1 MAEEQL
7 FFQEGVS
14 RMKRVLRKGLR
25 ILTAI
30 VTAVGLGPL
39 MTRTVQAENYI
50 HSVTATSNLTTV
62 LQAGNPLQRLTMNKI
77 ETGNDVVLESELDGY
92 WEKKIDGVWTDIDS
106 GTFTG
111 GEWRYSFTVA
121 VEGETEDRLAD
132 DITLTVDGQPWNSD
146 GGIVYAPYDEVPY
159 WYVWFVSPVFTVE
172 DTDALSFNALSAWN
186 DIVNSLNAPIT
197 VIDVSSGAS
206 GGKTP
211 YTFSK
216 VSGPDWLSVSAD
228 GKVSGTPT
236 VLGPNVDLVIR
247 VTDGNDNHADIT
259 LSVGDTVDGIH
270 SFVSYMEGSVNEY
283 AGPLSDLGVYGETT
297 PDLTITGKPTDG
309 NPYISP
315 DTDDTYWEKTS
326 GSNWIPYSGMIT
338 NGDYRLRTVVKI
350 DAVDAASFWFSS
362 AFALEIN
369 GEGWEIES
377 IENADTG
384 CKAVMVS
391 PAFTVVDPRTA
402 IKDIVA
408 ESETF
413 ENPEDYA
420 HMNPKIGDPVFYP
433 DFTVTEGQPVFVSST
448 SRQWERLTKTGGWK
462 PYGETTFRP
471 GYYRLAIQV
480 RIEGEDSKTYTLD
493 RFPTFMN
500 NNVMW
505 EQRESW
511 AAWPAYSYAH
521 FSSHQIAF
529 PINHIWIS
537 GVTPPSAGALPVI
550 DGITTDVA
558 DTAVNKTDTYWLV
571 SDGAGNWTKTEA
583 AFEDGKEYAI
593 RIAVDPD
600 QEYYAYFSSGATAYI
615 NGQAATVEVDERG
628 FLVAELPMALLSAST
643 DLYVVTAGSL
653 NVRTGASVN
662 SLRLGG
668 LKYGDV
674 IKAKAEAGGWV
685 LIDYD
690 GKEGWVNRKY
700 LALTY
705 SEETAIP
712 PENVTITAGALNV
725 REAPDQSSYRIGGVK
740 ADDVVLVTGVV
751 TDGDGN
757 QWLVLDYDGQ
767 LGFIMAKYT
776 SGVSA
781 KVEDSEELLTISA
794 LPADFDFSSMI
805 EYTTISD
812 GNVVSI
818 GEADYRKNEDGTVL
832 IGFFPDDAV
841 NFSLLTKEN
850 VKLPDGCELDVLEV
864 IHNSDGSIA
873 IRLGK
878 ETPEEIVYTFSKGA
892 DGSWTKGSGADLE
905 FIVNRSV
912 NDAETFSHFISIE
925 IDGSA
930 LAAADYTAAS
940 GSLNARVKAAALEKL
955 AEGTHT
961 LKVNFDDGNA
971 ETKLTIAPAVSEP
984 EDPAVEPGPVNKPD
998 EPAKPAQGTTP
1009 APVVRVAVPNTADTG
1024 E

>member
-1 MAEEQL
+1 
-7 FFQEGVS
+7 
-14 RMKRVLRKGLR
+14 MKQILRKGLR

-50 HSVTATSNLTTV
+50 HSVTATSNLSSV
-62 LQAGNPLQRLTMNKI
+62 LQADQPLQRLTMNKN
-77 ETGNDVVLESELDGY
+77 ETDNDVVLESDLDGF
-92 WEKKIDGVWTDIDS
+92 WQKKIGGVWTDIDS

-121 VEGETEDRLAD
+121 VEGETDDRLAD
-132 DITLTVDGQPWNSD
+132 DITLTVDGQAWIKD
-146 GGIVYAPYDEVPY
+146 DAVTYAPYDEVPY
-159 WYVWFVSPVFTVE
+159 WYVWFVSPAFTVE
-172 DTDALSFNALSAWN
+172 ETGTLSFNALYEWN
-186 DIVNSLNAPIT
+186 DIANDLNAPIT
-197 VIDVSSGAS
+197 SIDVSSGAS

-216 VSGPDWLSVSAD
+216 VSGPDWLSVSAE
-228 GKVSGTPT
+228 GVISGTPT
-236 VLGPNVDLVIR
+236 ALGPNSDLVIR
-247 VTDGNDNHADIT
+247 VTDSDGNYADIT
-259 LSVGDTVDGIH
+259 LHVSDTVDSVH
-270 SFVSYMEGSVNEY
+270 SFVTHLEGSVNEY
-283 AGPLSDLGVYGETT
+283 SGDLSDFGVYGDTT

-309 NPYISP
+309 NAHISTDP
-315 DTDDTYWEKTS
+315 ADTVWLKQS
-326 GSNWIPYSGMIT
+326 GASWIPYSGMFT
-338 NGDYRLRTVVKI
+338 NGDYRLQTVVLV
-350 DAVDAASFWFSS
+350 DASDAASFWFSS

-369 GEGWEIES
+369 GEGWEIEN

-521 FSSHQIAF
+521 FSSPQLAI
-529 PINHIWIS
+529 PINHVTIT
-537 GVTPPSAGALPVI
+537 GVTPPSAGALPVT
-550 DGITTDVA
+550 DGITTDVV
-558 DTAVNKTDTYWLV
+558 DTAVDAAETYWVV
-571 SDGAGNWTKTEA
+571 SDGEGGWNYTDA
-583 AFEDGKEYAI
+583 AFEDGKDYAI
-593 RIAVDPD
+593 RIKVKPD
-600 QEYYAYFSSGATAYI
+600 AEYYGYFDSGATAMV
-615 NGQAATVEVDERG
+615 NGQTAEVTVDSTGCLYAMVQMPLLEV
-628 FLVAELPMALLSAST
+628 SS
-643 DLYVVTAGSL
+643 DLFVVTAGSL
-653 NVRTGASVN
+653 NVRTGASAN

-674 IKAKAEAGGWV
+674 VKAKAVAGNWV
-685 LIDYD
+685 LIDFD
-690 GKEGWVNRKY
+690 GQEGWVNRQY

-725 REAPDQSSYRIGGVK
+725 REAPDQSSYRIGGIK

-751 TDGDGN
+751 TDGEGN
-757 QWLVLDYDGQ
+757 QWLVIDYKGQ

-776 SGVSA
+776 TGVSA
-781 KVEDSEELLTISA
+781 KVEDSEELLTITA
-794 LPADFDFSSMI
+794 LPADFDFSSI
-805 EYTTISD
+805 IGYTRIAEGTSVTIADSD
-812 GNVVSI
+812 
-818 GEADYRKNEDGTVL
+818 YKKNADGTIL

-841 NFSLLTKEN
+841 NFSSLTKEN
-850 VKLPDGCELDVLEV
+850 VKLPDGCDLDVLEV

-873 IRLGK
+873 IKLGK
-878 ETPEEIVYTFSKGA
+878 EAPEEIIYIFSKGA
-892 DGSWTKGSGADLE
+892 DSSWTKGSGTDLE
-905 FIVNRSV
+905 IIVNRNI
-912 NDAETFSHFISIE
+912 NDAETFSHFTGIE

-930 LAAADYTAAS
+930 LAAADYTAVS
-940 GSLNARVKAAALEKL
+940 GSLNAKVKAAALEKL
-955 AEGTHT
+955 GAGTHT
-961 LKVNFDDGNA
+961 LKVNFDDGSV
-971 ETKLTIAPAVSEP
+971 ETKLTIAPAAA
-984 EDPAVEPGPVNKPD
+984 DPITDPT
-998 EPAKPAQGTTP
+998 EPAKPASPSGQKTP